1 MSGLRERGGFG
12 MWHIVGDTSCDLFA
26 LDGAGDQFDFSTI
39 PFTIRIGGKEYVDD
53 ESMPVEE
60 MLTAN
65 ENHAELAQTAC
76 PSPEDWR
83 EKFSV
88 PGPVVAFTISSAL
101 SGSYNSA
108 CTARNML
115 LEKDPSRQIAIID
128 SKATGPEEAMLI
140 LKARELILAG
150 RSFDEVEEELQR
162 EADRIHTV
170 FALASYR
177 NLIKA
182 GRVNRL
188 IGFIA
193 GHLGF
198 WGIGIGSE
206 TGEIAIR
213 GKARGDRAM
222 IRFMAEEIRK
232 IGLAG
237 REIRISHCQN
247 EKCAQML
254 KEQLEN
260 NFPGVSVVLME
271 TRGLDSFYA
280 ERRGLIIGF

>member
-1 MSGLRERGGFG
+1 
-12 MWHIVGDTSCDLFA
+12 MWHIVGDTSCDLFT
-26 LDGAGDQFDFSTI
+26 LEGGEGVFDFATI
-39 PFTIRIGGKEYVDD
+39 PFTIRIGGKEYIDNED
-53 ESMPVEE
+53 MPVEE

-83 EKFSV
+83 EKFAA
-88 PGPVVAFTISSAL
+88 PGPVLAFTISSAL

-108 CTARNML
+108 CTARTML
-115 LEKDPSRQIAIID
+115 QEEDPGKQIAVID
-128 SKATGPEEAMLI
+128 SKATGPEHAMLI

-150 RSFDEVEEELQR
+150 KDFEEIEKALNL
-162 EADRIHTV
+162 EAEKIHTV

-182 GRVNRL
+182 GRVSRL

-206 TGEIAIR
+206 AGEIAIR
-213 GKARGDRAM
+213 GKARGDKAM
-222 IRFMAEEIRK
+222 IRFLADEIAK
-232 IGLAG
+232 VGVAG
-237 REIRISHCQN
+237 NEIRISHCQN
-247 EKCAQML
+247 EKAAGML
-254 KEQLEN
+254 KDQLKVH
-260 NFPGVSVVLME
+260 FPDVHVILME

-280 ERRGLIIGF
+280 ERHGLIVGF

>member
-1 MSGLRERGGFG
+1 
-12 MWHIVGDTSCDLFA
+12 MWHIVGDTSCDLFT
-26 LDGAGDQFDFSTI
+26 LDGGEGVFDFATI
-39 PFTIRIGGKEYVDD
+39 PFTIRIGGKEYIDN
-53 ESMPVEE
+53 ENMSVEE

-76 PSPEDWR
+76 PSPEDWY
-83 EKFSV
+83 EKFKV
-88 PGPVVAFTISSAL
+88 PGPVLAFTISSAL

-108 CTARNML
+108 CAARTML
-115 LEKDPSRQIAIID
+115 QEEDPSKQIAVID
-128 SKATGPEEAMLI
+128 SKATGPEHAMLI

-150 RSFDEVEEELQR
+150 KSFEEIGKRLVL
-162 EADRIHTV
+162 EAEKIHTT

-182 GRVNRL
+182 GRVSRL

-213 GKARGDRAM
+213 GKFYILHLID
-222 IRFMAEEIRK
+222 K
-232 IGLAG
+232 
-237 REIRISHCQN
+237 
-247 EKCAQML
+247 K
-254 KEQLEN
+254 N
-260 NFPGVSVVLME
+260 NF
-271 TRGLDSFYA
+271 F
-280 ERRGLIIGF
+280 

>member
-1 MSGLRERGGFG
+1 MI
-12 MWHIVGDTSCDLFA
+12 WHLVSDTSCDLFS
-26 LDGAGDQFDFSTI
+26 LDGGEGVFDFATI
-39 PFTIRIGGKEYVDD
+39 PFTIRIGGKEYIDNKD
-53 ESMPVEE
+53 MPVEE

-65 ENHAELAQTAC
+65 ESHSEMAQTAC

-83 EKFSV
+83 ACFAA

-115 LEKDPSRQIAIID
+115 REEDQAKQIAVID
-128 SKATGPEEAMLI
+128 SKATGPEVAMLI

-150 RSFDEVEEELQR
+150 SSFEEVEEALEC
-162 EADRIHTV
+162 EAEKIHTI
-170 FALASYR
+170 FALASYH

-182 GRVNRL
+182 GRVSRL

-206 TGEIAIR
+206 AGEIAIR
-213 GKARGDRAM
+213 GKARGDKAM
-222 IRFMAEEIRK
+222 VRF
-232 IGLAG
+232 LADEAARVG
-237 REIRISHCQN
+237 IAGKEIRISHCRN
-247 EKCAQML
+247 EKDALLL
-254 KEQLEN
+254 KEELEKR
-260 NFPGVSVVLME
+260 FPGIRVILME

-280 ERRGLIIGF
+280 ERRGLIVGF

>member
-1 MSGLRERGGFG
+1 
-12 MWHIVGDTSCDLFA
+12 MWHIVADTSCDLFA
-26 LDGAGDQFDFSTI
+26 LDGGEGIFDFATI
-39 PFTIRIGGKEYVDD
+39 PFTIRIGGKEYIDD
-53 ESMPVEE
+53 ETMPVDE

-65 ENHAELAQTAC
+65 ENHSELAQTAC

-83 EKFSV
+83 SKFEA
-88 PGPVVAFTISSAL
+88 PGPVLAFTISSAL

-115 LEKDPSRQIAIID
+115 QEEDPGKQIAIID
-128 SKATGPEEAMLI
+128 SKATGPEHAMLI

-150 RSFDEVEEELQR
+150 RSFEEIEKALVL
-162 EADRIHTV
+162 EAEKIHTT

-177 NLIKA
+177 NLIKN
-182 GRVNRL
+182 GRVSRL

-206 TGEIAIR
+206 AGEIAIR
-213 GKARGDRAM
+213 GNARGDKAM
-222 IRFMAEEIRK
+222 IRFMADEIEK
-232 IGLAG
+232 VGLAG
-237 REIRISHCQN
+237 KEIRISHCQN
-247 EKCAQML
+247 EQAAGML
-254 KEQLEN
+254 KEQLETR
-260 NFPGVSVVLME
+260 FPGVSVVLME

-280 ERRGLIIGF
+280 ERRGLIVGF

>member
-1 MSGLRERGGFG
+1 

-26 LDGAGDQFDFSTI
+26 LEGGKDVFDFATI
-39 PFTIRIGGKEYVDD
+39 PFTIRIGGREYIDD
-53 ESMPVEE
+53 ENMPVDE

-83 EKFSV
+83 SKFEA

-108 CTARNML
+108 CTARTML
-115 LEKDPSRQIAIID
+115 QEEDPSKQIAVID

-150 RSFDEVEEELQR
+150 RPFEEVEKALEL
-162 EADRIHTV
+162 EAEKIHTI

-182 GRVNRL
+182 GRVSRL

-198 WGIGIGSE
+198 WGIGIGSDA
-206 TGEIAIR
+206 GEIAIR

-222 IRFMAEEIRK
+222 IRFMAEEVK
-232 IGLAG
+232 KVGVAG
-237 REIRISHCQN
+237 NEIRISHCQN
-247 EKCAQML
+247 EKAAGML
-254 KEQLEN
+254 KEQLEAL
-260 NFPGVSVVLME
+260 FPDVKVYLME

-280 ERRGLIIGF
+280 ERHGLIVGF

>member
-1 MSGLRERGGFG
+1 
-12 MWHIVGDTSCDLFA
+12 MWHIVGDTSCDLFT
-26 LDGAGDQFDFSTI
+26 LDGGESVFDFATI

-53 ESMPVEE
+53 ENMPIEE

-65 ENHAELAQTAC
+65 ENHSELAQTAC

-83 EKFSV
+83 ARFEA
-88 PGPVVAFTISSAL
+88 PGPVLAFTISSAL

-115 LEKDPSRQIAIID
+115 LEEDPGKQIAIID

-140 LKARELILAG
+140 LKARELILEG
-150 RSFDEVEEELQR
+150 RSFEEI
-162 EADRIHTV
+162 EAALNLEAEKIHTT

-182 GRVNRL
+182 GRVSRL
-188 IGFIA
+188 VGFIA

-206 TGEIAIR
+206 AGEIAIR
-213 GKARGDRAM
+213 GRARGDKAM
-222 IRFMAEEIRK
+222 VRFMADEIRK
-232 IGLAG
+232 IGVAG
-237 REIRISHCQN
+237 NEIRISHCQN
-247 EKCAQML
+247 AKAAGML
-254 KEQLEN
+254 KEQLEAQ
-260 NFPGVSVVLME
+260 FPAVRVILME

-280 ERRGLIIGF
+280 ERHGLIVGF